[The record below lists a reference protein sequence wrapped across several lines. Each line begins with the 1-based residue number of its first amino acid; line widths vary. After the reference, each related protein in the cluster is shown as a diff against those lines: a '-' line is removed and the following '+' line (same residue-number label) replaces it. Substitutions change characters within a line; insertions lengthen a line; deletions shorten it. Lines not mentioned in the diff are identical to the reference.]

1 MSGIHPKAFIHPK
14 ALVEEGATI
23 GERTRVWAFA
33 HILPGAIVGDDCNI
47 CDHTFIEN
55 DVRIG
60 NRCTVKCGVQLWDG
74 ISLEDDVFVGP
85 HVAFTNDKFPRSRQ
99 YPESFAK
106 TCVNSGASIGAN
118 ATILPGLRISGKAMV
133 GAGAVVT
140 RDVPPN
146 AIVTGNPARITGY
159 VDTVAKPVVR
169 PDGPTI
175 KEDSLVRG
183 VKLIRLHHVEDMRGD
198 LCVAEW
204 YRDLPFVP
212 RRVFVVYDVPSA
224 RVRGEHAH
232 RECQEFLVC
241 VKGSMAVV
249 VDDGSNREEYLFEH
263 PWIGIYLPPDV
274 WRIQYRYSRDAVSMV
289 LASHEYD
296 PADYIR
302 SYEEFLRLRKA

>member
-1 MSGIHPKAFIHPK
+1 MAGIHPKAFIHPK
-14 ALVEEGATI
+14 ALVEDGATV
-23 GERTRVWAFA
+23 GADTRVWAFA

-60 NRCTVKCGVQLWDG
+60 NRCTIKCGVQLWDG
-74 ISLEDDVFVGP
+74 ISLDDDVLVGP
-85 HVAFTNDKFPRSRQ
+85 NVAFTNDKFPRSKQ
-99 YPESFAK
+99 YPESFVK
-106 TCVNSGASIGAN
+106 THVDSGASIGAN
-118 ATILPGLRISGKAMV
+118 ATVLPGLRIGGKAMV

-159 VDTVAKPVVR
+159 VDTVAKQAVR

-249 VDDGSNREEYLFEH
+249 VDDGSNREEYLLEH

-296 PADYIR
+296 PTDYIR
-302 SYEEFLRLRKA
+302 SYEEFLRLKNA